1 MGKEIQKVCEY
12 YRRSMGSCKDKW
24 KGYDSFKPEGKE
36 TSALGCGFLCLF
48 SDLMGSYFKLYCFGY
63 IGNPLSLLF
72 GHWDLG
78 EVICETG

>member
-24 KGYDSFKPEGKE
+24 KGYDNFKPEGKE

-48 SDLMGSYFKLYCFGY
+48 SDLMG
-63 IGNPLSLLF
+63 
-72 GHWDLG
+72 D
-78 EVICETG
+78 VV